1 MYKNFL
7 LAGFG
12 LLFIFSSC
20 SSVYMPNVPSTP
32 MLTKAGEFHGGAH
45 ISLKGNLSANTA
57 FAVSD
62 HFALMANG
70 SIMNNN
76 RSKKDFKQTLLE
88 GGLGYFDTFGPDKR
102 RVFEVYA
109 GYGIGNTDRSY
120 KDLTYEGPIVTE
132 VQEVRFNK
140 FFVQANYSAKKKKD
154 LKLFGNKYPLNYGTA
169 LRISHVGMQDFTKNN
184 ISQPLENNIFLEPIF
199 FTRMYISK
207 TAQLQYT
214 SGSTF
219 GLINRDYLTA
229 GNSVFTIGIVFNVGG
244 VPEKKN

>member
-1 MYKNFL
+1 MFQKKCL
-7 LAGFG
+7 GSAI
-12 LLFIFSSC
+12 LLFIMSSC

-32 MLTKAGEFHGGAH
+32 MLTKAGEFHGGGH
-45 ISLKGNLSANTA
+45 ISLKGNISANTA

-62 HFALMANG
+62 HFAVMANG
-70 SIMNNN
+70 SIMDNS
-76 RSKKDFKQTLLE
+76 RPKKDFKQTLVE
-88 GGLGYFDTFGPDKR
+88 GAVGYFDTFGTNKN

-109 GYGIGNTDRSY
+109 GYGAGNTNRKYNDI
-120 KDLTYEGPIVTE
+120 TYEGPILRE
-132 VQEVRFNK
+132 VQEVSFNK
-140 FFVQANYSAKKKKD
+140 FFMQVNYSAKKGKD
-154 LKLFGNKYPLNYGTA
+154 LKLFGHKYPLNYGTA
-169 LRISHVGMQDFTKNN
+169 LRISHVGMQSFTKNGLA
-184 ISQPLENNIFLEPIF
+184 QPLEDNVFLEPIF

-244 VPEKKN
+244 ALLK